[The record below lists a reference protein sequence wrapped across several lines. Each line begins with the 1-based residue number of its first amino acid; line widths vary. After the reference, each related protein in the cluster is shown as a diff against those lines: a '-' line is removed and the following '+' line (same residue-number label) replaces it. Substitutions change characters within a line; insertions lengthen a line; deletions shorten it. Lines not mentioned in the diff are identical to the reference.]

1 MTAMSVALAT
11 YAGLPEGDE
20 CTVALVAALA
30 RLGIAGEAVV
40 WDDPAADWG
49 RHDLVVVRSTWDYT
63 LRREEFLAWAGAV
76 PRLFNGVDV
85 LRWNTDKRYL
95 RELTAAGVPVVE
107 TRWDLDEV
115 PADWDEYVIKPA
127 VSAGSADTARWRR
140 AEREAARAHLHHLRS
155 AGRTVMVQPYLS
167 AVDNAGETALVF
179 CDGEFSHA
187 ARKGPIL
194 TAGSGV
200 QAAMDHDADPREQ
213 ISPAEATAAE
223 LDVARQAL
231 AAVRTALGS
240 DDLLY
245 ARVDV
250 IPGADGSPVLLELEL
265 TEPSLFLRHAPGA
278 ADRFAR
284 AIAARRP

>member
-1 MTAMSVALAT
+1 MTGMSVALAT

-20 CTVALVAALA
+20 CTVALAAALA
-30 RLGIAGEAVV
+30 RLGIAAEAVV
-40 WDDPAADWG
+40 WDDPAADWE

-63 LRREEFLAWAGAV
+63 LRREEFLAWAGTV
-76 PRLFNGVDV
+76 PRLFNGADV

-95 RELTAAGVPVVE
+95 RELAAAGVPVVE

-140 AEREAARAHLHHLRS
+140 EEREAARAHLHHLRS

-167 AVDNAGETALVF
+167 AVDAAGETALLF

-187 ARKGPIL
+187 VRKAPIL

-200 QAAMDHDADPREQ
+200 QAGMDQDADPREQ
-213 ISPAEATAAE
+213 ISPAQATAAE
-223 LDVARQAL
+223 LAVARQAL

-240 DDLLY
+240 GDLLY

-278 ADRFAR
+278 AERFAR
-284 AIAARRP
+284 AIAALA